1 MRLKG
6 KVALITG
13 ASRGIGLAI
22 ARAFAAE
29 GARLALCSRSEGDIR
44 LAAQA
49 VGNRSLAM
57 GCDVTQAA
65 QVDELVRRTLGQCRQ
80 IDILVNNAGD
90 AVSAPLLKT
99 DPDLWH
105 RMIASNLTSVYLC
118 TRAVLPAMIEQKSG
132 RIVNMASIAAKI
144 GGKYISAYSA
154 SKHGVLGFTRS
165 VAMEVAEH
173 GITCNAICPGYVD
186 TPLTERS
193 VKNIAEK
200 TGVTLAQAKR
210 ILENENLQRRLI
222 RPEEVASV
230 AVFLASD
237 AAAGI
242 TGEAIN
248 LW

>member
-1 MRLKG
+1 
-6 KVALITG
+6 
-13 ASRGIGLAI
+13 
-22 ARAFAAE
+22 
-29 GARLALCSRSEGDIR
+29 
-44 LAAQA
+44 
-49 VGNRSLAM
+49 M
-57 GCDVTQAA
+57 GCDVTREDQIAA
-65 QVDELVRRTLGQCRQ
+65 LVERTRGEYKR